1 MHKKIVDEKDREL
14 IIKFLKKIP
23 VFGSFS
29 DSNLNMVIEDFKVVS
44 VNQGEDIVFQADEG
58 TDLFIVLKGKVK
70 VSLTGRDGN
79 EFVLTSFKAGDFFGE
94 MSLIDGKSRS
104 ANVVAEEE
112 TFLGILKR
120 DKFIHTMKKE
130 PVIAI
135 DLLTALVKRLR
146 KADDMIETLA
156 FLDVNDRLIK
166 FLLQSAKSEENRDEN
181 GVYRTKK
188 RTHME
193 LATNIGSSRESVS
206 KAMKVLAHKELVNE
220 KDGYFMI
227 APHLNEEFEI

>member
-1 MHKKIVDEKDREL
+1 MYKKLVDEKDREL
-14 IIKFLKKIP
+14 IVTFLKRIP
-23 VFGSFS
+23 VFGNFS
-29 DSNLNMVIEDFKVVS
+29 DSNLNMVIEDFKIISVS
-44 VNQGEDIVFQADEG
+44 QGEDIVFQADEG
-58 TDLFIVLKGKVK
+58 TDLFIVLKGRVK

-79 EFVLTSFKAGDFFGE
+79 EFVLTTFQAGDFFGE

-112 TFLGILKR
+112 TFLGILRR
-120 DKFIHTMKKE
+120 DKFIQTMKKE
-130 PVIAI
+130 PVIAF

-166 FLLQSAKSEENRDEN
+166 FLLQSAKSEKSRDEN
-181 GVYRTKK
+181 GAYRAKK

-206 KAMKVLAHKELVNE
+206 KAMKVLAHKELIKE
-220 KDGYFMI
+220 KDGYFLI
-227 APHLNEEFEI
+227 APHLNEEFDI